1 MCTNIKPIT
10 DRLTIQPVQN
20 GFLVYINDYNAP
32 GTARPVPY
40 VFETMENLLKFI
52 DKELSSNE

>member
-1 MCTNIKPIT
+1 MCTNTKIIT
-10 DRLTIQPVQN
+10 DRITITPAQN
-20 GFLVYINDYNAP
+20 GYLVYINDYNAP

-52 DKELSSNE
+52 EKSFKDNE

>member
-1 MCTNIKPIT
+1 MCTNIKTIT
-10 DRLTIQPVQN
+10 DRITITPAQN
-20 GFLVYINDYNAP
+20 GYLVYINDYNAP

-52 DKELSSNE
+52 EKNFKDNE

>member
-1 MCTNIKPIT
+1 MCTNHKPIT
-10 DRLTIQPVQN
+10 DRITITPAQN

-32 GTARPVPY
+32 GTARPVPH
-40 VFETMENLLKFI
+40 VFETMESLLKFI